1 LADNAFLRQKDA
13 GELLVELA
21 AVVGAQPASAPALA
35 LLRDVFAGQIHP
47 SLQVAILKGLGQGLT
62 RRGASMSAILA
73 LKEAD
78 GGLRESAAASFKRAS
93 AVADADERPHA
104 DRVLAIGLLAFAP
117 YAQASPAL
125 AALLSPQT
133 PPDLQSAAVAALAT
147 QEDPAVGRL
156 LLAGWRTFGPATRRE
171 VIDAVTRRHS
181 RVSDLFRAIEERRV
195 SPGEIERDVKQIL
208 INHVKIV
215 AGYRAS
221 LSKTSSPE
229 LGRAIY
235 ERRCASCHR
244 FGKSGHAVGPDLVSV
259 QNKSPADLLVAILD
273 PSREAQPNFIAYNVV
288 TSQGAVYSG
297 IVAAESAAGVTLRRA
312 EGKEDYILRSQI
324 EEMTSTGKSLMPEG
338 LEKDIS
344 PDQMA
349 DLIAFI
355 KSPSAAP
362 SH

>member
-1 LADNAFLRQKDA
+1 
-13 GELLVELA
+13 
-21 AVVGAQPASAPALA
+21 
-35 LLRDVFAGQIHP
+35 
-47 SLQVAILKGLGQGLT
+47 
-62 RRGASMSAILA
+62 
-73 LKEAD
+73 
-78 GGLRESAAASFKRAS
+78 
-93 AVADADERPHA
+93 
-104 DRVLAIGLLAFAP
+104 
-117 YAQASPAL
+117 
-125 AALLSPQT
+125 
-133 PPDLQSAAVAALAT
+133 LAT

-208 INHVKIV
+208 INHPDPSIRRQACTLFAAELPGDRVKIV